1 MRVSTWCLVFTKSTS
16 NLSLQIKVGDVSVW
30 STATDRCAAD
40 SDSFLITKRG
50 PQSDPQS
57 LMS

>member
-1 MRVSTWCLVFTKSTS
+1 MFTKSTS

-30 STATDRCAAD
+30 STAADRCAAD
-40 SDSFLITKRG
+40 SDSLLITKRG

-57 LMS
+57 LTS